1 MTKETKLNLVGLTPG
16 LGRGMRHGLAGSS
29 VLGMVAGVGSR
40 HRALAELRL
49 MAIDLL
55 LLADEATNTA
65 MLDGEARSL
74 NSGPFQLADTI
85 ENVVAI
91 LMPRAAAKGLDICS
105 RIDAAVPNRLLG
117 DPDRLSQILLNLA
130 GSAVRF
136 IHDGRI
142 FIDVDIARRWA
153 DRVELRCQVTDA
165 DAEIDIDALSVLAL
179 EFAQLDAAEARRYG
193 GAGLGIV
200 SSNRMLQV
208 MGGRMMVDNTSDL
221 GGIFSFSVPL
231 ALDDAASQA
240 V

>member
-1 MTKETKLNLVGLTPG
+1 MTKETKLNLVGLTPDR
-16 LGRGMRHGLAGSS
+16 GRSMRHGLAGSS
-29 VLGMVAGVGSR
+29 VFGLGAGSR

-55 LLADEATNTA
+55 LLADEATNVVVHDA
-65 MLDGEARSL
+65 EARAL

-85 ENVVAI
+85 EDVVAI
-91 LMPRAAAKGLDICS
+91 LMPRAAAKGLDLCS
-105 RIDAAVPNRLLG
+105 RIDPAVPNRLLG

-142 FIDVDIARRWA
+142 FVDVEIARRWA
-153 DRVELRCQVTDA
+153 DRVELRFQVTDV

-179 EFAQLDAAEARRYG
+179 EFAQLDGTEARRYG

-200 SSNRMLQV
+200 SSNRLVQL

-221 GGIFSFSVPL
+221 GGIFSFTLPL
-231 ALDDAASQA
+231 ALDGAAQQA
-240 V
+240 G